1 MRIMQGLSVSLS
13 ALRRNKLRSLLTV
26 LGIIIGI
33 AAVVAMVSVGGGLKY
48 FVIAEFDRIGGATT
62 IVLFRPGEI
71 KSKDGKWV
79 RNKTPE
85 RLEYQDI
92 SAISSFCPAIK
103 NVSGIIGAG
112 GKTVS
117 YRGQNKSVEIEG
129 VTPRYSEGRNWP
141 VESGYF
147 FKDQDLI
154 ENRMVCAIGSKVRQ
168 DVFGNV
174 DPIGEVLRISDQRFT
189 VVATMIEKGNKMA
202 TTNWDNRVLIP
213 LTTMETRF
221 TGKKNS
227 GLIFWIQAIDIDL
240 VDQAVAEL
248 KIALRRLHK
257 SEEYFDFFIAQ
268 EIIKRVGSISKIL
281 QLLLAGVAGI
291 SLFVGGIGIMN
302 IMLVSVTERTREI
315 GLRKAVGAKGFDIR
329 LQFLLESVLLS
340 IIGGTIGILISS
352 GLALGAALAVTKFL
366 IKDAQWPAS
375 FSINAA
381 VAAFLVSTIIG
392 VTFGLYP
399 AIKASRL
406 QPTEALR
413 YE

>member
-1 MRIMQGLSVSLS
+1 
-13 ALRRNKLRSLLTV
+13 
-26 LGIIIGI
+26 
-33 AAVVAMVSVGGGLKY
+33 
-48 FVIAEFDRIGGATT
+48 
-62 IVLFRPGEI
+62 
-71 KSKDGKWV
+71 
-79 RNKTPE
+79 
-85 RLEYQDI
+85 
-92 SAISSFCPAIK
+92 
-103 NVSGIIGAG
+103 
-112 GKTVS
+112 
-117 YRGQNKSVEIEG
+117 
-129 VTPRYSEGRNWP
+129 
-141 VESGYF
+141 
-147 FKDQDLI
+147 
-154 ENRMVCAIGSKVRQ
+154 
-168 DVFGNV
+168 
-174 DPIGEVLRISDQRFT
+174 
-189 VVATMIEKGNKMA
+189 
-202 TTNWDNRVLIP
+202 
-213 LTTMETRF
+213 METRF

-227 GLIFWIQAIDIDL
+227 GLHFWIQAVDIDL

-248 KIALRRLHK
+248 KVALRRLHK
-257 SEEYFDFFIAQ
+257 SEDYFDFFIAQ
-268 EIIKRVGSISKIL
+268 EIIKRVGSVSKIL

-366 IKDAQWPAS
+366 IKDSQWPAS

-381 VAAFLVSTIIG
+381 AAAFLVSTVIG

>member
-33 AAVVAMVSVGGGLKY
+33 AAVVAMVSVGGGLKH

-62 IVLFRPGEI
+62 IVLYRPGEI
-71 KSKDGKWV
+71 KDKDGKWV
-79 RNKTPE
+79 RNKTTE

-92 SAISSFCPAIK
+92 SAISSFCPSIK
-103 NVSGIIGAG
+103 NISGIIGSG
-112 GKTVS
+112 GKTVL
-117 YRGQNKSVEIEG
+117 YRGRNKSVDVEG
-129 VTPRYSEGRNWP
+129 VTPKYSEGRNWP

-147 FKDQDLI
+147 FEDQDLA

-168 DVFGNV
+168 DVFGDV

-213 LTTMETRF
+213 LTVMETRF

-227 GLIFWIQAIDIDL
+227 GLNFWIQAVDIDL

-248 KIALRRLHK
+248 KVALRRLHK

-268 EIIKRVGSISKIL
+268 EIIKRVGSVSKIL
-281 QLLLAGVAGI
+281 QLLLAGVAG
-291 SLFVGGIGIMN
+291 
-302 IMLVSVTERTREI
+302 EI

-366 IKDAQWPAS
+366 IKDSQWPAS

-381 VAAFLVSTIIG
+381 AAAFLVSTVIG

>member
-147 FKDQDLI
+147 F
-154 ENRMVCAIGSKVRQ
+154 
-168 DVFGNV
+168 
-174 DPIGEVLRISDQRFT
+174 
-189 VVATMIEKGNKMA
+189 
-202 TTNWDNRVLIP
+202 
-213 LTTMETRF
+213 
-221 TGKKNS
+221 
-227 GLIFWIQAIDIDL
+227 
-240 VDQAVAEL
+240 
-248 KIALRRLHK
+248 
-257 SEEYFDFFIAQ
+257 EEY
-268 EIIKRVGSISKIL
+268 K
-281 QLLLAGVAGI
+281 
-291 SLFVGGIGIMN
+291 
-302 IMLVSVTERTREI
+302 
-315 GLRKAVGAKGFDIR
+315 
-329 LQFLLESVLLS
+329 
-340 IIGGTIGILISS
+340 LI
-352 GLALGAALAVTKFL
+352 
-366 IKDAQWPAS
+366 
-375 FSINAA
+375 
-381 VAAFLVSTIIG
+381 
-392 VTFGLYP
+392 
-399 AIKASRL
+399 
-406 QPTEALR
+406 
-413 YE
+413 